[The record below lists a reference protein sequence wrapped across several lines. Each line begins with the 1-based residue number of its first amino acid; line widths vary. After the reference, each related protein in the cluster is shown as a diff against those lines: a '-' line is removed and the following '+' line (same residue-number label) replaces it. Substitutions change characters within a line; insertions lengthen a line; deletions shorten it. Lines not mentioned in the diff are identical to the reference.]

1 MYVTSQLLDVLAQ
14 HMSSQKDATWWSE
27 QSKGTCCLS
36 HRRETAI
43 DSCHDNIAEFVTSAF
58 GAVARAVP
66 IANQQHHHQDW
77 QHSKCWNPV
86 WWVGKR
92 AHGTTCIGGSCW
104 ALLTWLVTIQGQR
117 MDINRSHLHCS
128 YDLWLWQQLKTNVDI
143 QVLIWDIK
151 RLRCDRNEGGA
162 IWERSHLLHAK
173 GVLHNLWMFM

>member
-1 MYVTSQLLDVLAQ
+1 MESLQWWNYISGISSSHHNNSKNFNTPNDMYVTSQLLDVLAQ

-92 AHGTTCIGGSCW
+92 AHGTTCKRQCKSIKISSSSPPPCS
-104 ALLTWLVTIQGQR
+104 TIHFNTDELCNSNTRYNPTELFQ
-117 MDINRSHLHCS
+117 ITHYLFNTF
-128 YDLWLWQQLKTNVDI
+128 K
-143 QVLIWDIK
+143 
-151 RLRCDRNEGGA
+151 
-162 IWERSHLLHAK
+162 
-173 GVLHNLWMFM
+173 